1 MESLCLIKYSCAN
14 KIEYFKNVKKKNHKM
29 SQKGIEIQRNGGKND
44 VGFWNKHAY
53 DAQHFISLKI
63 VFSIH
68 GLTMKIF
75 DHFVE
80 VVFILE

>member
-14 KIEYFKNVKKKNHKM
+14 KIEYFKNVKKNHKM
-29 SQKGIEIQRNGGKND
+29 SQKGIKIQRNGGKND

-75 DHFVE
+75 DHFVG

>member
-1 MESLCLIKYSCAN
+1 
-14 KIEYFKNVKKKNHKM
+14 M
-29 SQKGIEIQRNGGKND
+29 SQKGIKIQRNGGKND

-53 DAQHFISLKI
+53 DAQHFFISLKI
-63 VFSIH
+63 VFSIQ

-75 DHFVE
+75 DHFVG

>member
-1 MESLCLIKYSCAN
+1 
-14 KIEYFKNVKKKNHKM
+14 M
-29 SQKGIEIQRNGGKND
+29 SQKGIKIQRDGGKND
-44 VGFWNKHAY
+44 VGFFFFFAY

-75 DHFVE
+75 DHFVG